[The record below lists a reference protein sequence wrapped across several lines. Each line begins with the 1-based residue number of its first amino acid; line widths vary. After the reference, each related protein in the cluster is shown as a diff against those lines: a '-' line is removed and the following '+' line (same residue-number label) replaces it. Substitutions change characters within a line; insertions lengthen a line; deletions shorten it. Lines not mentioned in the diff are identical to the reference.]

1 MRTHVKTTVI
11 LAVIL
16 LTLLFFWGQ
25 PAWAI
30 TPQQLKMM
38 QGQKKG
44 EATEEVQQPE
54 QLPSDQIDSFMAT
67 LSDEQVRRLLIEE
80 LKKRAEERSLAA
92 GFEEPTDTAGAVGS
106 FIGKADAEAAVIFKR
121 IKGIFRGS
129 TFVLSQ
135 PRALIGLLSDGKG
148 SGGLLMTFFGLI
160 ALIGAGLFAEW
171 LLSRLARDI
180 HEQLLTAVPK
190 GALQKLSNLFCRL
203 LLDALGVGFYILI
216 TFVLFVIFY
225 DKGTASYVIV
235 LTYLIVSY
243 YLRVLVFLARFVLSP
258 AKPTLRLVP
267 MADEDAKFLNRWF
280 VRIIAVAAVIV
291 GASKVIESMAI
302 SEDLQLLLYSAAG
315 LSVFLLLIIMIW
327 QSRNRVAQAICQ
339 DTADSTCDHSPLRA
353 GFAKSWH
360 IFAILYVV
368 FVGCFWQISALI
380 AGNVTILK
388 LIASLFVIPLFL
400 GIDQWG
406 QRLLKVASGELQETI
421 DLSGDDEPE
430 TGDELDTP
438 TDPTSDFVPE
448 VDERPAGRDYVPFL
462 KRLFRAVLV
471 VSLFFLV
478 LRLWGIDLSITRVFS
493 STLLS
498 IIVILL
504 VGLIVWEYSKTLI
517 DRKLREEFPDDDE
530 EMEEGGA
537 GGTRKGTLLLLLR
550 KFVLVVL
557 VVIVTMIMLSEMGID
572 IGPMIAGAGIVGLA
586 IGFGAQTLVKD
597 IISGVFFLIDDA
609 FRIGDYVE
617 SGGLRGTVEHIS
629 IRSMRLR
636 HHRGPVHTI
645 PFGDM
650 GSVTNYSRDYHIL
663 KLDFRVR
670 YDTDIDK
677 VRKIIKKINKDIQKD
692 EKLAAGLLGK
702 VKSQGVRSMDDS
714 AMIMR
719 VKFKTIPGQQFLVR
733 REVFQRMQQAF
744 REQGIEFAHRNVTVY
759 LPPETESAESKEESE
774 SKDKPATA
782 VDQKRREAAAA
793 AALAVIQEEEAQ
805 KGGGKGKDDR

>member
-1 MRTHVKTTVI
+1 MRTKVKTTVI

-25 PAWAI
+25 PAWTV

-54 QLPSDQIDSFMAT
+54 QLPSGQIDSFMAT
-67 LSDEQVRRLLIEE
+67 LSDQQVRRLLIEE
-80 LKKRAEERSLAA
+80 LKKRAAEESLSA
-92 GFEEPTDTAGAVGS
+92 GFEEPTDTAGPVGS
-106 FIGKADAEAAVIFKR
+106 FIHKADAEASMIFKR
-121 IKGIFRGS
+121 IRGIFRES
-129 TFVLSQ
+129 ASVLSQ
-135 PRALIGLLSDGKG
+135 PRGLIGLLTDDKG
-148 SGGLLMTFFGLI
+148 TAALLMAFFGLI
-160 ALIGAGLFAEW
+160 AVIGAGLCAEW

-216 TFVLFVIFY
+216 SFVFFVIFY
-225 DKGTASYVIV
+225 NKGTATYVIV
-235 LTYLIVSY
+235 LTYLVVSY
-243 YLRVLVFLARFVLSP
+243 YIRVLVFLARFVLAP

-280 VRIIAVAAVIV
+280 VRIIASAAVIV
-291 GASKVIESMAI
+291 GASKIIENLTA
-302 SEDLQLLLYSAAG
+302 SEELYLLSYSAAG
-315 LSVFLLLIIMIW
+315 LSVFLLLIVMIW
-327 QSRNRVAQAICQ
+327 QSRERVAQAICQ
-339 DTADSTCDHSPLRA
+339 DAADSTCDHSPLRT

-406 QRLLKVASGELQETI
+406 QRLLKVASGELPGTI
-421 DLSGDDEPE
+421 DLSGDDTEDEPD
-430 TGDELDTP
+430 TLDESTLDAEEKP
-438 TDPTSDFVPE
+438 V
-448 VDERPAGRDYVPFL
+448 AHHYVPL
-462 KRLFRAVLV
+462 VKRLFRIVLV
-471 VSLFFLV
+471 VAMFFLI
-478 LRLWGIDLSITRVFS
+478 LRLWGIDISVTRVFS
-493 STLLS
+493 STVLSMIVAFLL
-498 IIVILL
+498 
-504 VGLIVWEYSKTLI
+504 GLIVWEYSKTLI
-517 DRKLREEFPDDDE
+517 DRKLREEFPDDED

-550 KFVLVVL
+550 KFVLAVL
-557 VVIVTMIMLSEMGID
+557 VVIVAMIMLSEMGID

-609 FRIGDYVE
+609 FRVGDYVE
-617 SGGLRGTVEHIS
+617 TAGQRGTVEQIS

-645 PFGDM
+645 PFGNM
-650 GSVTNYSRDYHIL
+650 GSVTNYSRDYHIM
-663 KLDFRVR
+663 KLNIRVR
-670 YDTDIDK
+670 YDTDVDK
-677 VRKIIKKINKDIQKD
+677 VRKIIKKINMQIQED
-692 EKLAAGLLGK
+692 EILAAGLLDK
-702 VKSQGVRSMDDS
+702 IKSQGVREMDDS

-719 VKFKTIPGQQFLVR
+719 IKFKTVPGQQFIVR
-733 REVFQRMQQAF
+733 KEVYKRVQEAF
-744 REQGIEFAHRNVTVY
+744 REAGIEFAHRNVTVY
-759 LPPETESAESKEESE
+759 LPQDESSAETEKEDADKDTPPSE
-774 SKDKPATA
+774 ARDKKTLE
-782 VDQKRREAAAA
+782 QAAAA
-793 AALAVIQEEEAQ
+793 AALAVIQEEEEKKQQEAAKQ
-805 KGGGKGKDDR
+805 KK

>member
-1 MRTHVKTTVI
+1 MRIHVKSTAI
-11 LAVIL
+11 LTLIL
-16 LTLLFFWGQ
+16 LSLLFWGQ

-92 GFEEPTDTAGAVGS
+92 GPEKTTDRGGAIGAAFDEADEEAS
-106 FIGKADAEAAVIFKR
+106 MIFKR

-129 TFVLSQ
+129 ASVLSQ

-148 SGGLLMTFFGLI
+148 SGGLLMTFVGLI

-243 YLRVLVFLARFVLSP
+243 YLRVLVFLAGFVLSP
-258 AKPTLRLVP
+258 AKPTLRLAP
-267 MADEDAKFLNRWF
+267 MADEDAKFLYRWF

-302 SEDLQLLLYSAAG
+302 SEDLYLLLYSAAG
-315 LSVFLLLIIMIW
+315 LSVFLLLILMIW
-327 QSRNRVAQAICQ
+327 QSRHRVAQAICQ
-339 DTADSTCDHSPLRA
+339 DAADGVCVESSLRA

-380 AGNVTILK
+380 AGKGTIIK
-388 LIASLFVIPLFL
+388 LIASLFVIPLFI

-406 QRLLKVASGELQETI
+406 ERLLKVASGELPETV
-421 DLSGDDEPE
+421 DLSGDDR
-430 TGDELDTP
+430 GDEADTVGES
-438 TDPTSDFVPE
+438 TDDSEEDVEEKGTV
-448 VDERPAGRDYVPFL
+448 RHYVPL
-462 KRLFRAVLV
+462 VKRIFRIVLV
-471 VSLFFLV
+471 VAMFFVV
-478 LRLWGIDLSITRVFS
+478 LRLWGIDISVTRAFS
-493 STLLS
+493 STVLSMIVVFLL
-498 IIVILL
+498 
-504 VGLIVWEYSKTLI
+504 GLFVWEYSKTLI

-550 KFVLVVL
+550 KFILAVL
-557 VVIVTMIMLSEMGID
+557 VVIVGMIVLSEMGID

-617 SGGLRGTVEHIS
+617 TAGQRGSVEHIS

-636 HHRGPVHTI
+636 HHRGPVITV

-650 GSVTNYSRDYHIL
+650 KTVTNYSRDYQIM
-663 KLDFRVR
+663 KLNIRVR
-670 YDTDIDK
+670 YDTDVDK
-677 VRKIIKKINKDIQKD
+677 VRKIIKKINKEIQND
-692 EKLAAGLLGK
+692 ENLSAALLGK
-702 VKSQGVRSMDDS
+702 IKSQGVREMDDS

-719 VKFKTIPGQQFLVR
+719 VKFKAIPGQQFIIR
-733 REVFQRMQQAF
+733 REVYQRIQEAF
-744 REQGIEFAHRNVTVY
+744 RKEGIQFAHRNVTVY
-759 LPPETESAESKEESE
+759 LPPETDSAKSEEKSE
-774 SKDKPATA
+774 SKDKPSTT

-805 KGGGKGKDDR
+805 KGGGKGKDNR

>member
-25 PAWAI
+25 PTWAV

-38 QGQKKG
+38 KGQKKG
-44 EATEEVQQPE
+44 EATEEVQPPE
-54 QLPSDQIDSFMAT
+54 QLSSDQIGAFMAT

-80 LKKRAEERSLAA
+80 LKKQAAEQSLTA
-92 GFEEPTDTAGAVGS
+92 GAQEPTDQVGAIGALVGE
-106 FIGKADAEAAVIFKR
+106 ADAEATVIFKR
-121 IKGIFRGS
+121 IRGIFRGS

-135 PRALIGLLSDGKG
+135 PRGLIGLLSDDKG
-148 SGGLLMTFFGLI
+148 TAGLLITFVGLL
-160 ALIGAGLFAEW
+160 ALIGAGLVAER
-171 LLSRLARDI
+171 LLLLLARDV
-180 HEQLLTAVPK
+180 HEQLLTAVPQ

-216 TFVLFVIFY
+216 TFVLFIIFY

-243 YLRVLVFLARFVLSP
+243 YLRVLVFLAKFVLAP

-280 VRIIAVAAVIV
+280 VRIIASAAVIV
-291 GASKVIESMAI
+291 GASKVIEGMAI
-302 SEDLQLLLYSAAG
+302 SEELQLLLYSAAG
-315 LSVFLLLIIMIW
+315 LSVFLLLIVMIW
-327 QSRNRVAQAICQ
+327 QGRHRVAQAICQ
-339 DTADSTCDHSPLRA
+339 DSADGICDYSPLRA

-368 FVGCFWQISALI
+368 FVGCFWQISALML
-380 AGNVTILK
+380 GKVTILK

-406 QRLLKVASGELQETI
+406 QRLLKVASGELPETI
-421 DLSGDDEPE
+421 DLSGDDTEDEPDTLGE
-430 TGDELDTP
+430 STLDAEEKPPAP
-438 TDPTSDFVPE
+438 TYIPFV
-448 VDERPAGRDYVPFL
+448 
-462 KRLFRAVLV
+462 KRLFRIVLV
-471 VSLFFLV
+471 VAMFFLI
-478 LRLWGIDLSITRVFS
+478 LRLWGIDISVTRAFS
-493 STLLS
+493 STVLSVIVVFLL
-498 IIVILL
+498 
-504 VGLIVWEYSKTLI
+504 GLIVWEYSKTLI

-530 EMEEGGA
+530 EMEEGGS

-550 KFVLVVL
+550 KFVLAVL
-557 VVIVTMIMLSEMGID
+557 VVIVSMIMLSEMGID

-609 FRIGDYVE
+609 FRVGDYVVTA
-617 SGGLRGTVEHIS
+617 GQRGTVEQIS

-636 HHRGPVHTI
+636 HHRGPIHTI

-650 GSVTNYSRDYHIL
+650 GSVTNYSRDYHIM
-663 KLDFRVR
+663 KLNIRVR
-670 YDTDIDK
+670 YDTDVDK
-677 VRKIIKKINKDIQKD
+677 VRKIIKKISKEIQKD
-692 EKLAAGLLGK
+692 EKLSAGLLGK
-702 VKSQGVRSMDDS
+702 IKSQGVREMDDS

-719 VKFKTIPGQQFLVR
+719 VKFKAIPGQQFLIR
-733 REVFQRMQQAF
+733 RVVYQLIQEAF

-759 LPPETESAESKEESE
+759 LPPDESSAETEKEGAGKETSPSE
-774 SKDKPATA
+774 TQDKKTKE
-782 VDQKRREAAAA
+782 QAAAA
-793 AALAVIQEEEAQ
+793 AALAVIQEEEEKKLQEAA
-805 KGGGKGKDDR
+805 KKKK